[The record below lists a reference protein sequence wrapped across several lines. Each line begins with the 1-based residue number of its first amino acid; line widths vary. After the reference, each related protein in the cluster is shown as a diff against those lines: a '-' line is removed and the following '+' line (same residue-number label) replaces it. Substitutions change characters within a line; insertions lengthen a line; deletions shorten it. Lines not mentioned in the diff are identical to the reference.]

1 MESLEQLEQYLSQ
14 LLNEHQE
21 LMRQV
26 DALKDENK
34 RQHDQILQ
42 AHADLHHLKQEHNN
56 LLTAHMLLLANEAS
70 DENRA
75 KAKQRITNIILQVD
89 KAIEALTQ

>member
-1 MESLEQLEQYLSQ
+1 MESLELLEQYVSQ

-42 AHADLHHLKQEHNN
+42 AHADLHHLKQEYNN
-56 LLTAHMLLLANEAS
+56 LLTAHTLLLADEAS